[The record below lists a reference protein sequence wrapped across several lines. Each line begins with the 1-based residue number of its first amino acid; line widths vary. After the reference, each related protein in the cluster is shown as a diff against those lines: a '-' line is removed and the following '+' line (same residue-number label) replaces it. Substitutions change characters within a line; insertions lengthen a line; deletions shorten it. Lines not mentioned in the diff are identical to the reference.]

1 MEFNIEKLADAE
13 MRTVGKMDAED
24 MAAMKIC
31 LLSAGALAGLSVKN
45 KFFRR
50 LTGLACTVLAV
61 GLAVPLA
68 SRYLEELRNG
78 EDDPTPL
85 VDADPFAA
93 TSPESGAAP
102 GDVVREDIAPE
113 Q

>member
-1 MEFNIEKLADAE
+1 MELNVEKLVDAE

-45 KFFRR
+45 KFLRR
-50 LTGLACTVLAV
+50 LTGLACTVLAA
-61 GLAVPLA
+61 GLAVPLT
-68 SRYLEELRNG
+68 SRYLEELRNS
-78 EDDPTPL
+78 DDEPTP
-85 VDADPFAA
+85 VTAASPFAA

-102 GDVVREDIAPE
+102 GDFAPE
-113 Q
+113 DAPSEE

>member
-78 EDDPTPL
+78 EDDP